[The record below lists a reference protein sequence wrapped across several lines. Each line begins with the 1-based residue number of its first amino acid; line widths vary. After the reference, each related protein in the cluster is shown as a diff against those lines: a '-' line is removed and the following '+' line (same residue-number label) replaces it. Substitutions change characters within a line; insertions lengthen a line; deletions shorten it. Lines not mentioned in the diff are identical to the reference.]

1 MSHSLCRNLHLKF
14 FLRNGSDLVTTHE
27 LVDAAALLDFAGQG
41 SRLDSMVS
49 KVLSHL
55 RDPAILRQL
64 PGRGGSAP
72 ASQPSPV
79 PEALVPRF

>member
-55 RDPAILRQL
+55 SDPAI
-64 PGRGGSAP
+64 PRGSGTRFTA
-72 ASQPSPV
+72 QPC
-79 PEALVPRF
+79 ARGARATFLDFCL